1 MENDAKKQ
9 LYYKERIIYMKN
21 NILSQALK
29 NARLEK
35 NLSQRDLAD
44 LSGITQTQICRI
56 EQGLQ
61 KPIPKTLIALT
72 NILQVDL
79 RKELLASGYTE
90 ETILKIYNI
99 NICSD
104 LFAKTENLSNED
116 MALIQLFCQ
125 KISKLSQKDKA
136 LISLILE

>member
-1 MENDAKKQ
+1 
-9 LYYKERIIYMKN
+9 MKS
-21 NILSQALK
+21 NILGQSLK

-61 KPIPKTLIALT
+61 KPFPKTLIALIS
-72 NILQVDL
+72 ILQVDL
-79 RKELLASGYTE
+79 RKALFASGYTE
-90 ETILKIYNI
+90 EAIVKIYNM
-99 NICSD
+99 NICND
-104 LFAKTENLSNED
+104 LLIKAQNLSNED
-116 MALIQLFCQ
+116 IALIQSFCQ